1 MMNSKIQKAENGK
14 NAGSAKKSVQVAVFE
29 NPEFGTVRTTI
40 DEKGEPWFCAKDLC
54 DALGYKKASEAVRQH
69 VRYSDTVKR
78 GVTRTVKNR
87 YGVCE
92 GKLKIVQMIF
102 VNESGFYALV
112 LGSKLASAVKFKDWV
127 TSVVLPQ
134 IRKTGGYIPVHEGES
149 EEETI
154 RNAEEIL
161 RATLK
166 KKEELLEQQKKLL
179 RESRIQL
186 AESRT
191 QLEKSKVL
199 LEQKTKLIGE
209 QDEEIRRLNGVVDEQ
224 VVNIAR
230 KGENIIHL
238 EHQVDGLMPK
248 AIYSDNVLDS
258 VSCFTT
264 TQVAKELGITAQ
276 ELNRSLCSLHVQYYQ
291 SGQYML
297 YAEYAHMGL
306 AKSRTKYRA
315 FMAPAGDGTK
325 REVGRVVTST
335 YLVWTEKGKR
345 YFSKVLTDGPISRIN
360 FCTIPERLI
369 GEDIPIYGNY
379 DDEFRAQLR
388 PYIENLCKAS
398 GLVDCPEAFSL
409 AMKLKDENAEF
420 SRLSQ
425 NRIYENFT
433 FRGNVIGYLKA
444 CVLYVANGFR
454 WEPEIE
460 EFIRWSEQY
469 DLYCKM
475 RFFEDGIKT
484 ASTSAEKSTSHGPSN
499 LLQQL
504 PDEFMYQQAVEVRQK
519 NGLSADGTK
528 NMLYAWA
535 HRGYIERRKAGNQGG
550 ASGGTSGGT
559 PDGSY
564 SSYSSDCFIKLK
576 FRKDGGI
583 ES

>member
-1 MMNSKIQKAENGK
+1 MMNSKIQKAEDGK
-14 NAGSAKKSVQVAVFE
+14 NAGSAKKSVQTGMKVADKKEDSKKVADKKEANKKQAAQVAVFE
-29 NPEFGTVRTTI
+29 NPEFGMVRTAT

-54 DALGYKKASEAVRQH
+54 DVLGYKKASEAVRQH
-69 VRYSDTVKR
+69 VKSSDTVKR

-87 YGVCE
+87 YGECS
-92 GKLKIVQMIF
+92 GKGLVVQMIF

-134 IRKTGGYIPVHEGES
+134 IRKTGGYIPVKEGES

-179 RESRIQL
+179 QESRIQL

-276 ELNRSLCSLHVQYYQ
+276 ELNRSLCSLHIQYYQ

-306 AKSRTKYRA
+306 AKSRTRYNA
-315 FMAPAGDGTK
+315 FLDPNCDGRK
-325 REVGRVVTST
+325 EKMGKAVTHT
-335 YLVWTEKGKR
+335 YLVWTEKGRK
-345 YFSKVLTDGPISRIN
+345 
-360 FCTIPERLI
+360 
-369 GEDIPIYGNY
+369 
-379 DDEFRAQLR
+379 
-388 PYIENLCKAS
+388 
-398 GLVDCPEAFSL
+398 
-409 AMKLKDENAEF
+409 
-420 SRLSQ
+420 
-425 NRIYENFT
+425 
-433 FRGNVIGYLKA
+433 
-444 CVLYVANGFR
+444 
-454 WEPEIE
+454 
-460 EFIRWSEQY
+460 FIH
-469 DLYCKM
+469 DL
-475 RFFEDGIKT
+475 
-484 ASTSAEKSTSHGPSN
+484 
-499 LLQQL
+499 
-504 PDEFMYQQAVEVRQK
+504 
-519 NGLSADGTK
+519 
-528 NMLYAWA
+528 A
-535 HRGYIERRKAGNQGG
+535 HRFWELAELYEVKNLG
-550 ASGGTSGGT
+550 
-559 PDGSY
+559 
-564 SSYSSDCFIKLK
+564 
-576 FRKDGGI
+576 
-583 ES
+583 